1 MVRWDTGNGA
11 SLPSDKFPG
20 TLAQEMQKAINLC
33 MLESMLGHRYLHC
46 RSWWFCGCWGVLC
59 RGSVCPCDKSPMR
72 TLRHSSTY
80 FLPVWHTVGTCC
92 AGVSGISCFFFFLIK
107 APTKCGICRMSGL
120 LSCFFGRCKLLIWKR
135 VCFCVPWVVQKGKLE
150 PRKEQGPSCLA
161 RVKPFVT
168 LHVLQ
173 VLVVCVNDRCSTP
186 FNQQCHSSIR
196 IQQIRF
202 LKCKIH
208 TSLIP

>member
-92 AGVSGISCFFFFLIK
+92 AGVSGISWFFFFPDQSSYKMWHLQDVRTPQLFLWEVQVTDMK
-107 APTKCGICRMSGL
+107 ESLLLCSLGGTKG
-120 LSCFFGRCKLLIWKR
+120 
-135 VCFCVPWVVQKGKLE
+135 
-150 PRKEQGPSCLA
+150 
-161 RVKPFVT
+161 
-168 LHVLQ
+168 
-173 VLVVCVNDRCSTP
+173 
-186 FNQQCHSSIR
+186 
-196 IQQIRF
+196 
-202 LKCKIH
+202 
-208 TSLIP
+208 